1 MLIMISPPH
10 PQMIVTMQV
19 NLQIVHLILLWIG
32 TTSDLHPTVHVRY
45 TSGSTDARP
54 VHVLLVYVM
63 NFFTL

>member
-1 MLIMISPPH
+1 MYSIHWTWMMPNH
-10 PQMIVTMQV
+10 VRYTIVYRT
-19 NLQIVHLILLWIG
+19 WIG

-54 VHVLLVYVM
+54 VHILLVYVM

>member
-1 MLIMISPPH
+1 MMPIH
-10 PQMIVTMQV
+10 VRFTIVYRT
-19 NLQIVHLILLWIG
+19 WFG